1 MLKEGTLLGE
11 RYEILAHIGSGGM
24 ADVYKAKDRE
34 QDRFVAIKVLRREYY
49 ENDTFVKKF
58 VAEAEATAN
67 ISHPNIVA
75 IYDAEYRDGVHYIVM
90 ELAEGMTLKQYIRRY
105 GRLSARETVDIAIQI
120 AQALKAAHKHGI
132 IHRDIKPQN
141 IIVSDS
147 GKAMVTDFGI
157 AKVATMDTISSNAMG
172 SVHYICPEQAR
183 GGFTDAR
190 SDIYS
195 LGITIY
201 EMATGKVP
209 FDGENSVAIALMH
222 IRDDITPPRCYFPDI
237 PASLENIILKCT
249 MKKPEQR
256 YRSASALISD
266 LQRVFESPDGDY
278 VYTNLM
284 VDDSP
289 TVKRD
294 KEELEQIRESLRG
307 DQTPRLKESDPDG
320 EVGSNEDREI
330 RGIIPG
336 SETGKES
343 VLEDSDSS
351 TDPEEEKEEDHSRL
365 EKLVI
370 ALTVIIGIGIA
381 GTAIY
386 SLGNAFHLFPIS
398 SPSTM
403 TSGTETTRLHPSSTE
418 IGLVEIPSFLNLNR
432 NEAETKVTSLGLRC
446 TFVYDEGATSAV
458 EDLIVVR
465 QDYKEGEKIEAGTR
479 ITLTLG
485 MKKQQS
491 DRIEVPA
498 LMNQT
503 EEEAS
508 KTLES
513 MGLGVMKTYTT
524 SDTVKEGYV
533 IRQSPAG
540 GSIVNK
546 GFTVT
551 ITISKGL
558 EQVRVP
564 TLTGQS
570 QKNAERELNRV
581 GLILGNITSDYS
593 GEVGVGDVISQD
605 ISAGTMV
612 DKGTAVSI
620 VISLGEQE
628 KYHYEGT
635 LMLDSGPFEEGESG
649 YLEMV
654 LEQGDS
660 TISIYSK
667 SGVSNDDF
675 PMNLTFEGIQ
685 EGSGNV
691 ILFVNGEEYASYPVM
706 VQAIAD

>member
-1 MLKEGTLLGE
+1 MLKDGIRLGE
-11 RYEILAHIGSGGM
+11 RYVILAHIGSGGM

-34 QDRFVAIKVLRREYY
+34 QDRYVAIKVLKREYY

-67 ISHPNIVA
+67 IRHPNIVK

-105 GRLSARETVDIAIQI
+105 GRLSARETVDIALQI
-120 AQALKAAHKHGI
+120 ADALKTAHAHGI

-147 GKAMVTDFGI
+147 GSVKVTDFGI
-157 AKVATMDTISSNAMG
+157 AKVATTDTVSSNAMG
-172 SVHYICPEQAR
+172 SVHYIAPEQAR
-183 GGFTDAR
+183 GGFSDAR

-201 EMATGKVP
+201 EMATGRVP
-209 FDGENSVAIALMH
+209 FEGENSVAIALMH
-222 IRDDITPPRCYFPDI
+222 IRDDITPPRSYFPDI

-256 YRSASALISD
+256 YGNAASLISD
-266 LQRVFESPDGDY
+266 LHRVFESPDGDY
-278 VYTNLM
+278 VYTDLM

-294 KEELEQIRESLRG
+294 EKEIEKIRNSLKKETLELYRDETGHE
-307 DQTPRLKESDPDG
+307 ESDGDS
-320 EVGSNEDREI
+320 V
-330 RGIIPG
+330 RGI
-336 SETGKES
+336 ERTGT
-343 VLEDSDSS
+343 ED
-351 TDPEEEKEEDHSRL
+351 TEKEEEELYGRDKEEEEEEEENEHSLL

-370 ALTVIIGIGIA
+370 TLTVLMGIAIA

-386 SLGNAFHLFPIS
+386 SFGNAFHLFDG
-398 SPSTM
+398 
-403 TSGTETTRLHPSSTE
+403 GTTAARQDTEATTRPLTASTRAARVK
-418 IGLVEIPSFLNLNR
+418 LPSFLNLNR
-432 NEAETKVTSLGLRC
+432 NEAETRVTSLGLRC
-446 TFVYDEGATSAV
+446 SFLYDKGVTSSV
-458 EDLIVVR
+458 EDLIVVK
-465 QDYKEGEKIEAGTR
+465 QDYEEGEEVETGTR

-485 MKKQQS
+485 TKKEAP
-491 DRIEVPA
+491 DHIEVPA
-498 LMNQT
+498 LVNQT
-503 EEEAS
+503 EDEAVQL
-508 KTLES
+508 LES

-524 SDTVKEGYV
+524 SDTVKEGYI
-533 IRQSPAG
+533 IRQSPVG
-540 GSIVNK
+540 GSVVNK

-564 TLTGQS
+564 TLSGQS
-570 QKNAERELNRV
+570 QQNAEKELNRV

-605 ISAGTMV
+605 IPAGTMV

-649 YLEMV
+649 YVEMV
-654 LEQGDS
+654 LEQDNS
-660 TISIYSK
+660 SATIYAK
-667 SGVSNDDF
+667 SDVSNDDF
-675 PMNLTFEGIQ
+675 PLNLTFDGIQ
-685 EGSGNV
+685 EGSGTV
-691 ILFVNGEEYASYPVM
+691 IMYVNGEEYASYPVM
-706 VQAIAD
+706 IQAIAD

>member
-49 ENDTFVKKF
+49 ENETFVKKF

-67 ISHPNIVA
+67 ISHPNIVT

-141 IIVSDS
+141 IIVSD
-147 GKAMVTDFGI
+147 GGRAMVTDFGI

-222 IRDDITPPRCYFPDI
+222 IRDEITPPRCYFPDI
-237 PASLENIILKCT
+237 PVSLEKTILKCT

-266 LQRVFESPDGDY
+266 LQRVFEAPDGDY
-278 VYTNLM
+278 VYTDIM

-289 TVKRD
+289 TVNRD
-294 KEELEQIRESLRG
+294 KEELEKIRESLRHG
-307 DQTPRLKESDPDG
+307 QTPFSKEVHPDEEAGSEDPD
-320 EVGSNEDREI
+320 V
-330 RGIIPG
+330 RGIIP
-336 SETGKES
+336 EEEAVQEKD
-343 VLEDSDSS
+343 LQDSDSI
-351 TDPEEEKEEDHSRL
+351 TGTEEDHSRL

-381 GTAIY
+381 GGVIY
-386 SLGNAFHLFPIS
+386 SLGNAFHLFPVS
-398 SPSTM
+398 SSSTKA
-403 TSGTETTRLHPSSTE
+403 SGTETTRLYPSSTE
-418 IGLVEIPSFLNLNR
+418 IGLVVVPSFLNMNR
-432 NEAETKVTSLGLRC
+432 NEAESKVTGLGLLC
-446 TFVYDEGATSAV
+446 TFVYDERTTSAV
-458 EDLIVVR
+458 ENLIVVR

-485 MKKQQS
+485 MKKEES
-491 DRIEVPA
+491 DRIEVPS
-498 LMNQT
+498 LTDQT

-508 KTLES
+508 NTLES
-513 MGLGVMKTYTT
+513 MGFGVMKAYAT

-540 GSIVNK
+540 GSIVNR

-605 ISAGTMV
+605 IPAGTMV

-667 SGVSNDDF
+667 SDISNDDF

-691 ILFVNGEEYASYPVM
+691 ILYVNGEEYASYPVM
-706 VQAIAD
+706 IQAIAD

>member
-1 MLKEGTLLGE
+1 MLKEGIVLGE

-24 ADVYKAKDRE
+24 ADVYKARDRE
-34 QDRFVAIKVLRREYY
+34 QDRFVAVKVLRREYY
-49 ENDTFVKKF
+49 ENETFVKKF

-75 IYDAEYRDGVHYIVM
+75 IYDAQYRDGVHYIVM

-105 GRLSARETVDIAIQI
+105 GRLSAKETVDIAIQI
-120 AQALKAAHKHGI
+120 AQAMKAAHKHGI

-147 GKAMVTDFGI
+147 GKVMVTDFGI
-157 AKVATMDTISSNAMG
+157 AKVATMDTISSNDMG

-222 IRDDITPPRCYFPDI
+222 IRDEITPPRCYFPDI
-237 PASLENIILKCT
+237 PVSLENIILKCT

-256 YRSASALISD
+256 YRSASELISD
-266 LQRVFESPDGDY
+266 LERVFESPDGDY

-294 KEELEQIRESLRG
+294 GEELKQIRESLL
-307 DQTPRLKESDPDG
+307 D
-320 EVGSNEDREI
+320 DREKLTGEADSHKKDGSGEDQDV
-330 RGIIPG
+330 RRLIPQ
-336 SETGKES
+336 
-343 VLEDSDSS
+343 EDDEKRRRDDDDALS
-351 TDPEEEKEEDHSRL
+351 EEEKEEDHSRL

-370 ALTVIIGIGIA
+370 VLTVIIGIGIA
-381 GTAIY
+381 GAAIY
-386 SLGNAFHLFPIS
+386 SLGNAFHLFPG
-398 SPSTM
+398 STTGTM
-403 TSGTETTRLHPSSTE
+403 ISGTGTTSLYPPATNT
-418 IGLVEIPSFLNLNR
+418 GLVEVPSFLDLNR

-465 QDYKEGEKIEAGTR
+465 QDYKEGEKIAAGTR

-485 MKKQQS
+485 MKKETS
-491 DRIEVPA
+491 DRIEVPN
-498 LMNQT
+498 LVNQS
-503 EEEAS
+503 EDEAS
-508 KTLES
+508 ITLES
-513 MGLGVMKTYTT
+513 MGLGVMKTYAT

-605 ISAGTMV
+605 IPAGTMV
-612 DKGTAVSI
+612 DKGTAVNI

-635 LMLDSGPFEEGESG
+635 LMLDAGPFKEGESG
-649 YLEMV
+649 HLEMV
-654 LEQGDS
+654 LEQGDT

-667 SGVSNDDF
+667 NDVSNDDF
-675 PMNLTFEGIQ
+675 PMNLTFDGIQ

-691 ILFVNGEEYASYPVM
+691 ILYVNGEEVASYPVM
-706 VQAIAD
+706 IQAIAD

>member
-1 MLKEGTLLGE
+1 MLKEGILLGE
-11 RYEILAHIGSGGM
+11 RYVILAHIGSGGM

-67 ISHPNIVA
+67 ISHPNIVD
-75 IYDAEYRDGVHYIVM
+75 IYDAEYRDGIHYIVM

-120 AQALKAAHKHGI
+120 AEALKTAHSHGI
-132 IHRDIKPQN
+132 SHRDIKPQN

-147 GKAMVTDFGI
+147 GRAKVTDFGI

-172 SVHYICPEQAR
+172 SVHYISPEQAR
-183 GGFTDAR
+183 GGFSDAR

-201 EMATGKVP
+201 EMATGRVP

-222 IRDDITPPRCYFPDI
+222 IREEITPPRCYFPDI

-249 MKKPEQR
+249 MKSPEQR
-256 YRSASALISD
+256 YNNAAALISD
-266 LQRVFESPDGDY
+266 LERVFESPDGDY
-278 VYTNLM
+278 VYTDLM

-294 KEELEQIRESLRG
+294 GQELEQIRESLRRG
-307 DQTPRLKESDPDG
+307 RTLTI
-320 EVGSNEDREI
+320 EDR
-330 RGIIPG
+330 PG
-336 SETGKES
+336 SGQDEFNDEGGPRRAMP
-343 VLEDSDSS
+343 LN
-351 TDPEEEKEEDHSRL
+351 EEEENQKDLEEEAEDGEEDHSRL

-370 ALTVIIGIGIA
+370 AVTVLMGIAIA

-386 SLGNAFHLFPIS
+386 SLGNAFHLFTGGDITTS
-398 SPSTM
+398 INTEATSQALLASTQA
-403 TSGTETTRLHPSSTE
+403 SY
-418 IGLVEIPSFLNLNR
+418 VELPSFLDMNR

-446 TFVYDEGATSAV
+446 SFVYDKDVNSSV
-458 EDLIVVR
+458 EDLIVVA
-465 QDYKEGEKIEAGTR
+465 QDYDEGEEVQTGTR

-485 MKKQQS
+485 LAESIS
-491 DRIEVPA
+491 DSLEVPA
-498 LMNQT
+498 LVNQT
-503 EEEAS
+503 EEEAAS
-508 KTLES
+508 TLEA
-513 MGLGVMKTYTT
+513 MGLGVMKTYAT
-524 SDTVKEGYV
+524 SDTVKQGYV
-533 IRQSPAG
+533 IRQSPVG
-540 GSIVNK
+540 GSVVNK

-605 ISAGTMV
+605 IAAGTMV

-628 KYHYEGT
+628 RYHYEAT
-635 LMLDSGPFEEGESG
+635 LMLDSGPFEEGQSG
-649 YLEMV
+649 YVELV

-660 TISIYSK
+660 KTTVFSK
-667 SGVSNDDF
+667 SNVTNDDF
-675 PMNLTFEGIQ
+675 PMNLTFDGTQ
-685 EGSGNV
+685 EGSGTV
-691 ILFVNGEEYASYPVM
+691 IMYVNGEEYASYPVM
-706 VQAIAD
+706 IQAIAD